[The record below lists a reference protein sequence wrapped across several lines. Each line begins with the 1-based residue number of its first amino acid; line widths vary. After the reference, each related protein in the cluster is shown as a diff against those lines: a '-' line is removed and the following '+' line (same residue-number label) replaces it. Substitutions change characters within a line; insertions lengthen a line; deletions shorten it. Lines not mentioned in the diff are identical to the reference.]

1 MPTPQ
6 DSLGSELRSAVLAN
20 DHQKAMRLSA
30 EYTEAL
36 RLHWISLS
44 PGQRAASPLPKQS
57 IELLNWA
64 REMTI
69 MQQALAASHLAVV
82 EKARRY
88 HTARS
93 TYLQSSTLGVAR

>member
-6 DSLGSELRSAVLAN
+6 DSLASELRAAVLAN
-20 DHQKAMRLSA
+20 DHQKARRLSA

-36 RLHWISLS
+36 RQHWISLS
-44 PGQRAASPLPKQS
+44 PGQRAVSPIPKQS

-69 MQQALAASHLAVV
+69 LQQALTASHLAVV

-88 HTARS
+88 QAARS